1 MRATSLTSAPRVWTT
16 QGRATLALPLGALF
30 ALFFLAPLAL
40 LVAVSLVRG
49 PEITDIGIDQYAAF
63 VGDRANAE
71 ILWDTLW
78 LGVQVT
84 LLTLLLGFPLAWLMT
99 KVSGRWYS
107 VLVFVTILPLLT
119 SVVVRTFAW
128 IVILGRQGI
137 VNTTLIGMGSID
149 APLGLLYSRGGVVV
163 ALAQVMMP
171 MMVLP
176 LSSVLQRIDPGLEQA
191 SLALGA
197 GYWRTLVRVSI
208 PLAMPGVIAGC
219 LLTFAGAV
227 TAFITQTLIGGGR
240 LIYVPYL
247 IYQHG
252 LVLQNWKFAAAIS
265 IIFAVAVLCVVWVI
279 NLLGRPV
286 RGSASA

>member
-1 MRATSLTSAPRVWTT
+1 LASAPRVWTT
-16 QGRATLALPLGALF
+16 EGQATLALPLGALF
-30 ALFFLAPLAL
+30 AVFFLAPLAL
-40 LVAVSLVRG
+40 LAGVSVFRG
-49 PEITDIGIDQYAAF
+49 PAITDIGLDQYAAF
-63 VGDRANAE
+63 VSDRANVE
-71 ILWDTLW
+71 ILWDTLL
-78 LGVQVT
+78 LGVHVT

-99 KVSGRWYS
+99 RVSDRLYT

-137 VNTTLIGMGSID
+137 VNTTLIGLGSID

-176 LSSVLQRIDPGLEQA
+176 ISSVLRRIDPGLEQA

-197 GYWRTLVRVSI
+197 GYWRTLVRINV
-208 PLAMPGVIAGC
+208 PLAMPGIIAGC

-240 LIYVPYL
+240 IIYVPYL

-265 IIFAVAVLCVVWVI
+265 IIFAAAVLCVVWAI
-279 NLLGRPV
+279 NLLGRPA
-286 RGSASA
+286 RGSVAA